1 MRRQVLLGALV
12 VALLSPLFVIARNAD
27 GSLRPVW
34 AEPKAAQAPVIESQP
49 EEHMANIYIEVTG
62 AGDISYNGNYWIAGE
77 YNGKPYYAK
86 AGAAVYL
93 SWQSASNMWELAP
106 GPGLAPDYGGATG
119 ETELPAN
126 PWSAI
131 ASTPPAPTLTVRE
144 YDIGHGGDTGSS
156 LLVNITDPLD
166 LETVA
171 GVVDVTVDVWRADI
185 GGTSNNGGGNWTVR
199 VQFFGGPTGMLEQY
213 CTLLFGTGA
222 EDPAY
227 NDFDNPVT
235 LTFPVDT
242 RLLAD
247 TASHEFSAIA
257 KIIATEV
264 EPEGAGYWYDQA
276 ADAVTVEIDN
286 DATPPTYPDPTVE
299 ITAPTDNET
308 IDGTYVL
315 RASCQ
320 SEHYDLTQIEWK
332 LDGDSLGTQTLAGTS
347 YNVQKTVDTTAWSDG
362 PHVLQAVVTNSNS
375 QTGSDSVVFTVDNG
389 VAADTTP
396 PTISFTAPANH
407 AEVDER
413 TTVGLTAGDNVGL
426 LRVELLVDGKSVKSW
441 AIDGAASWTGS
452 YVLNV
457 TRLANGEHTLRA
469 IATDTSGNT
478 GSAEIT
484 IDVQNST
491 VLESRIYLSAPF
503 SLCTGPMARFIAKMQ
518 GAGRKMRSI
527 HVAPVITEGV
537 SPELTYGLEWF
548 FSPGTAWAGFDA
560 CQSIIPKHV
569 QRLETPVDD
578 GRIAC
583 RMTPLVQWADIDF
596 DPADVIDHQEIAET
610 RLLLLLDGAPAK
622 IVAMN
627 GLNEPTSYLD
637 LTGTWCAG
645 YTPVGFRVIGNRL
658 YIAAN
663 TDDASPQ
670 PVILVQELGSTGL
683 PNSEDPWGVEVAS
696 RNPHQATCCEA
707 AGSNFYLGTDNTAG
721 AGHLWALTG
730 DDLNQVATTVPGYR
744 SLWVDGTTIWAGG
757 ADGKV
762 YEGATERL
770 ATGQDHVNLGYQ
782 AGVSHFVATG
792 DAGVIYRKTGST
804 WAEFAT
810 TTELTEPGPMAYFR
824 NRLFVGGNGPELY
837 CWDFLGDIWQVYKT
851 FDDLTSI
858 TRLVAYG
865 GALLVFGVGATAIH
879 ALQINSYHLTG
890 RYIDEVGWQVT
901 ETIEA

>member
-1 MRRQVLLGALV
+1 MRRQVLLGAVV

-34 AEPKAAQAPVIESQP
+34 AEPKAAQAPVIETQP
-49 EEHMANIYIEVTG
+49 EEDMADIYIEVTG

-77 YNGKPYYAK
+77 YNGKPYYALL
-86 AGAAVYL
+86 GAARFL

-119 ETELPAN
+119 QTELPAN
-126 PWSAI
+126 PWSPI
-131 ASTPPAPTLTVRE
+131 AGLSPAPTLTVHE
-144 YDIGHGGDTGSS
+144 YDTGGGGGSIEY
-156 LLVNITDPLD
+156 LHVDITDPLD
-166 LETVA
+166 DSTVA
-171 GVVDVTVDVWRADI
+171 GVISLQVEIYRTGYVSP
-185 GGTSNNGGGNWTVR
+185 GTMEVKLTIV
-199 VQFFGGPTGMLEQY
+199 GGPSGIVEQY
-213 CTLLFGTGA
+213 CLVSSADTS
-222 EDPAY
+222 
-227 NDFDNPVT
+227 DNPVA
-235 LTFPVDT
+235 LTFEIDT
-242 RLLAD
+242 RLLPDSPAHKFSVYGED
-247 TASHEFSAIA
+247 PGDFGALLIYASDIL
-257 KIIATEV
+257 
-264 EPEGAGYWYDQA
+264 
-276 ADAVTVEIDN
+276 TVEIDN
-286 DATPPTYPDPTVE
+286 DATPPTYPNPTVE

-308 IDGTYVL
+308 IDGTFVL
-315 RASCQ
+315 RATCQ
-320 SEHYDLTQIEWK
+320 SEHYDLTEIEWS
-332 LDGDSLGTQTLAGTS
+332 LDGTPFATQTLAGTS

-375 QTGSDSVVFTVDNG
+375 QTSSDSVVFTVDNG

-396 PTISFTAPANH
+396 PTISFTAPTNG

-413 TTVGLTAGDNVGL
+413 TTVGLAAGDNAGL

-441 AIDGAASWTGS
+441 AIDGAVSWTGS

-478 GSAEIT
+478 GSAQIT

-491 VLESRIYLSAPF
+491 VLEPRQLIMAPVSANPYA
-503 SLCTGPMARFIAKMQ
+503 TGRQLAARVA
-518 GAGRKMRSI
+518 AGYKVRS
-527 HVAPVITEGV
+527 VNVTPVITPGT

-548 FSPGTAWAGFDA
+548 IHPGSPWTGFDNA
-560 CQSIIPKHV
+560 QSIVPFKA
-569 QRLETPVDD
+569 QRLETPCEDYIV
-578 GRIAC
+578 AC
-583 RMTPLVQWADIDF
+583 RMTPLVQWTDIAL

-707 AGSNFYLGTDNTAG
+707 IDANFYLGTDNSAG
-721 AGHLWALTG
+721 AGHLWALAG

-810 TTELTEPGPMAYFR
+810 TDLLTEPGPMAYFR

-837 CWDFLGDIWQVYKT
+837 CWDFLGDIWQVYKV
-851 FDDLTSI
+851 FEDLTSI

-890 RYIDEVGWQVT
+890 RYIDEVGYQTT
-901 ETIEA
+901 EWVKV